1 MTLKHMNGYGD
12 QLQVSFS
19 LYVQIPGKLSGAKT
33 KLALESRI
41 NKSIPIIPQYVE
53 ELFCNF

>member
-1 MTLKHMNGYGD
+1 MNGYGD

-41 NKSIPIIPQYVE
+41 NKSIPIIPQYVDD
-53 ELFCNF
+53 LFYNF